1 MIFIRSFK
9 AILHKSLL
17 AGACL
22 FMLLPLA
29 AHVAAQ
35 TVNDDDETIKV
46 KSDLVLLNV
55 GVADPKG
62 RPVIDLAQNDFVV
75 YEDGVRQTIQSFEPT
90 EAPFSLVL
98 LLDMSGSTLNFRTSL
113 KQAATRFIDAL
124 GPDDRIAVVT
134 FHAPKKKGHT
144 EDKIET
150 LAPFTTDRRKVYQAI
165 NLAEGA
171 GETNFYKALR
181 YSFKELDKE
190 GKRRKAVVVLTDGV
204 DTELDRE
211 DRIQTASA
219 TTNADAIAAI
229 KPEASPVLNSVL
241 NMADQLGVTI
251 YPMALPSGDPKN
263 FEPLSP
269 PQAAKYAA
277 ARARLEV
284 LANRTGGQLHDV
296 YHLEDMGRIY
306 AQVAAEMRT
315 LYTIAYQSSAKQHDG
330 KWRAINIAVNRP
342 DLVARTRP
350 GYYAK

>member
-1 MIFIRSFK
+1 MPFIHSLK
-9 AILHKSLL
+9 AALHKSLL
-17 AGACL
+17 ASASL
-22 FMLLPLA
+22 FILFSLCALA
-29 AHVAAQ
+29 SAQ
-35 TVNDDDETIKV
+35 TVSDDETITV

-62 RPVIDLAQNDFVV
+62 RPVLDLSRNDFVV

-90 EAPFSLVL
+90 ESPFSLVL
-98 LLDMSGSTLNFRTSL
+98 LLDMSGSTLNFRTTL

-150 LAPFTTDRRKVYQAI
+150 LAAFTTDRRKIFQAI
-165 NLAEGA
+165 GLAEGA
-171 GETNFYKALR
+171 GETNFYKALQ
-181 YSFKELDKE
+181 YALKELDKE

-204 DTELDRE
+204 DTELDRQ
-211 DRIQTASA
+211 DRVLTASA
-219 TTNADAIAAI
+219 TTNEAAIAAV
-229 KPEASPVLNSVL
+229 KPETSPVLNSVL
-241 NMADQLGVTI
+241 NIADRLGVTI
-251 YPMALPSGDPKN
+251 YPMALPSGDPRN

-296 YHLEDMGRIY
+296 YRLEDMGRIY

-330 KWRAINIAVNRP
+330 KWRAINIAVSRP

>member
-1 MIFIRSFK
+1 MTFIQSLSSTLNK
-9 AILHKSLL
+9 ILLVGASLL
-17 AGACL
+17 IL
-22 FMLLPLA
+22 FSLPALA
-29 AHVAAQ
+29 SAQ
-35 TVNDDDETIKV
+35 TVDDDETIKI
-46 KSDLVLLNV
+46 KSDLVLLNI

-62 RPVIDLAQNDFVV
+62 RPVLDLSQNDFVV

-98 LLDMSGSTLNFRTSL
+98 LLDMSGSTLNFRTTL

-165 NLAEGA
+165 SLAEGA
-171 GETNFYKALR
+171 GETNFYKALQ
-181 YSFKELDKE
+181 YALKELDKE

-204 DTELDRE
+204 DTELDRA

-219 TTNADAIAAI
+219 TTNADAIAAV

-241 NMADQLGVTI
+241 NLADRLGVTI

-315 LYTIAYQSSAKQHDG
+315 LYTIAYQSSGNKRDG
-330 KWRAINIAVNRP
+330 KWRAINVAVNRP
-342 DLVARTRP
+342 DTVARTRP